1 MPVPPID
8 TLRDRTGAGDAF
20 LAGFLS
26 SAAPVPILSRPP
38 TPAIGSLP
46 GFAQSRS
53 DHQGLDMR
61 AAVLT
66 APDRPL
72 EIIDNLDVES
82 PRAGEVL
89 VRVLHS
95 GICHSDLTV
104 IDAGHGMPVVLGHE
118 AAGEIADVGAGVEH
132 LRVGD
137 KVVLAPL
144 APCGECGACARHAGT
159 ECAQALA
166 FVHHLRPDGTS
177 PFSLNGNLVHADSA
191 SAPLPNTPWFR
202 QVGRQGSR
210 RHATRHRVRDR
221 LRRADRRRCS
231 PQHGRGQG
239 GLLGPGPR
247 SRGVGQAVV
256 QGARI
261 AGAAHVIVS
270 EPVEERRAHALAM
283 GATAAVDPSKTDLRE
298 VVMDLTGGAGVDYA
312 FEAAGSGR
320 LVQTG
325 IELTGVGGTIVMVGA
340 PPIEDA
346 VIIDAAVIFMTM
358 GKRILSSLLG
368 GCWPA
373 LTSHGLS
380 ATGEKADWTWAAWS
394 SPT

>member
-1 MPVPPID
+1 
-8 TLRDRTGAGDAF
+8 
-20 LAGFLS
+20 
-26 SAAPVPILSRPP
+26 
-38 TPAIGSLP
+38 
-46 GFAQSRS
+46 
-53 DHQGLDMR
+53 MR

-177 PFSLNGNLVHADSA
+177 PFSLNGNLVHRGLGVGAFAEYTVVPA
-191 SAPLPNTPWFR
+191 SGAVKVPDDTPLDI
-202 QVGRQGSR
+202 
-210 RHATRHRVRDR
+210 ARDR
-221 LRRADRRRCS
+221 LRRPDRCRCS

-270 EPVEERRAHALAM
+270 EPVEERRTHALAM
-283 GATAAVDPSKTDLRE
+283 GATAAVDPAKTDLRE

-346 VIIDAAVIFMTM
+346 VIIDAAVI
-358 GKRILSSLLG
+358 S
-368 GCWPA
+368 
-373 LTSHGLS
+373 
-380 ATGEKADWTWAAWS
+380 
-394 SPT
+394 

>member
-1 MPVPPID
+1 
-8 TLRDRTGAGDAF
+8 
-20 LAGFLS
+20 
-26 SAAPVPILSRPP
+26 
-38 TPAIGSLP
+38 
-46 GFAQSRS
+46 
-53 DHQGLDMR
+53 MR

-72 EIIDNLDVES
+72 EIVDNLQVES
-82 PRAGEVL
+82 PRPGEVL

-104 IDAGHGMPVVLGHE
+104 IDAGHGVPVVLGHE

-177 PFSLNGNLVHADSA
+177 PFSLGGDLVHRGLGVGAFAEYTVVPA
-191 SAPLPNTPWFR
+191 SGAVKVPNDTPLDIACVIGCAVQTGVGAALNTAEVR
-202 QVGRQGSR
+202 AGSS
-210 RHATRHRVRDR
+210 V
-221 LRRADRRRCS
+221 LV
-231 PQHGRGQG
+231 
-239 GLLGPGPR
+239 LGAG
-247 SRGVGQAVV
+247 GVGQAVV

-261 AGAAHVIVS
+261 AGAEHVIVS

-283 GATAAVDPSKTDLRE
+283 GATTAVDPTSTDLRE
-298 VVMDLTGGAGVDYA
+298 VVMDLTGGAGADYA

-325 IELTGVGGTIVMVGA
+325 IELTGVGGTVVMVGA

-346 VIIDAAVIFMTM
+346 VTIDAAVIFMTM

-373 LTSHGLS
+373 RDIPRLIGYWREGRLDLGGLVS
-380 ATGEKADWTWAAWS
+380 RRLELAEVNEGIRLLRETDGVRTVVDVAPA
-394 SPT
+394 P

>member
-1 MPVPPID
+1 
-8 TLRDRTGAGDAF
+8 
-20 LAGFLS
+20 
-26 SAAPVPILSRPP
+26 
-38 TPAIGSLP
+38 
-46 GFAQSRS
+46 
-53 DHQGLDMR
+53 MR

-177 PFSLNGNLVHADSA
+177 PFSLDGNLVHRGLGVGAFAEYTVVPA
-191 SAPLPNTPWFR
+191 SGAVKVPDDTPLDIACVIGCAVQTGVGAALNTAEVR
-202 QVGRQGSR
+202 AGSS
-210 RHATRHRVRDR
+210 V
-221 LRRADRRRCS
+221 LV
-231 PQHGRGQG
+231 
-239 GLLGPGPR
+239 LGAG
-247 SRGVGQAVV
+247 GVGQAVV

-346 VIIDAAVIFMTM
+346 VTIDAAVIFMTM

-373 LTSHGLS
+373 RDIPRLIGFWREGRLDLGGLVTRRLDL
-380 ATGEKADWTWAAWS
+380 AEVNEGIRLFRETDGVRTVVDVAPA
-394 SPT
+394 P